1 MFTPKYSITPKL
13 LNNLQ
18 EIERLYGRLEGTQV
32 PQNLLLNLERDNL
45 IQSSYASNGIEG
57 NPLSQAEVT
66 NLLLNDRA
74 PVNRNEKE
82 VVNYFQILKKLDTM
96 IPGSFT
102 LELMCRLHSGLR
114 KGVDDEIA
122 GHIRTKQIVVGRH

>member
-45 IQSSYASNGIEG
+45 IQSSFASNSIEG

-66 NLLLNDRA
+66 NLLLNDRI
-74 PVNRNEKE
+74 PVNRDDKE
-82 VVNYFQILKKLDTM
+82 VVNYFQLLKKLTDWNDHPIT
-96 IPGSFT
+96 I
-102 LELMCRLHSGLR
+102 
-114 KGVDDEIA
+114 KGIL
-122 GHIRTKQIVVGRH
+122 